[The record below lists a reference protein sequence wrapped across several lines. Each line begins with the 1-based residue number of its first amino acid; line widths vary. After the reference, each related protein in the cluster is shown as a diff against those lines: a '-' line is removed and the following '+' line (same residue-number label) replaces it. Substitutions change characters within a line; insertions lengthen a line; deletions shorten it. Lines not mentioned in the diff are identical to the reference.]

1 MLRIKDETIAKYL
14 KKGDEVLPIASS
26 SLIKDKKSIIEGLEV
41 FEKWGLRVR
50 PYNFIERTYG
60 YLAGNDEVRFNELH
74 HQTHSNLIACARGG
88 WGAAR
93 LLEKHQPWRSGWL
106 LGYSDISS
114 LLLSRLTAGFDGGI
128 HGPLISS
135 LGKEPEWSQE
145 RLKNILFGKSVPD
158 LVGESW
164 HRGIAKGPLVAS
176 NLTVASHLLGS
187 SHMPDLDG
195 CILILEDT
203 NESPYRIDRM
213 LTQWRL
219 TGILQKLAGIGFGDF
234 KSCRESEKVSNRET
248 FQIEDILK
256 ERCLD
261 LQVPIVGN
269 LPIGHCYGNA
279 ALPLGRIALLDG
291 DKGLLKIPSA

>member
-1 MLRIKDETIAKYL
+1 MVRIKDKTIAKYL

-26 SLIKDKKSIIEGLEV
+26 SLIKDKKSILEGLEV
-41 FEKWGLRVR
+41 FKKWGLRIR
-50 PYNFIERTYG
+50 PYDFIERTYG
-60 YLAGNDEVRFNELH
+60 YLAGNDDVRFNELH
-74 HQTHSNLIACARGG
+74 HQPHSNLIACARGG

-93 LLEKHQPWRSGWL
+93 LLERHQPWRPGWL

-128 HGPLISS
+128 HGPLVSS

-145 RLKNILFGKSVPD
+145 RLKNILFGKPVPD

-164 HRGIAKGPLVAS
+164 YGGIAKGPLVAS

-203 NESPYRIDRM
+203 SESPYRIDRM

-234 KSCRESEKVSNRET
+234 KSCSESDKVSNQET
-248 FQIEDILK
+248 FPIEDILK

-261 LQVPIVGN
+261 FQVPIVGH

-279 ALPLGRIALLDG
+279 ALPLGKIALLDG